1 MAVKSTR
8 RADDEL
14 ARLALVAL
22 GANGGSMTHHALEA
36 WIRPSDPEA
45 LFWELRELVRDG
57 VLWFEGVA
65 GPGRVWYLL
74 PHCDTRQ
81 GLHRALSGLTPEAV
95 TGTARLLDG
104 HADSCPACRELPQR
118 RQWHAGQVPA

>member
-1 MAVKSTR
+1 VAVKSTR

-22 GANGGSMTHHALEA
+22 GANGGSMTHQALEA
-36 WIRPSDPEA
+36 WIRPDDPEA

-74 PHCDTRQ
+74 PHCDTRK
-81 GLHRALSGLTPEAV
+81 GLHRALPGLDAEAV
-95 TGTARLLDG
+95 RGIARLLDS
-104 HADSCPACRELPQR
+104 HAVMCAACRDLPQALSWR
-118 RQWHAGQVPA
+118 AGRVPA